1 MRVKGKLGGVL
12 LAAMAGASLLAA
24 IPTAAADTPGSFAPT
39 GSMTVKRTEA
49 VAAPLADGR
58 VLVAGGSDD
67 ANVLQSA
74 EIFNPATGTFA
85 PTGMM
90 TVKRRNAAAAPLPDG
105 RVLVAG
111 GANFDGGGNFLQSAE
126 IFDPATGG
134 FAPTGSMTVKRQAA
148 AAAPLPDG
156 RVLVAGGFDGG
167 GNFLQSAEIFNPAT
181 GTFTPTGSMAVKR
194 YFLAA
199 APLADGRVLVA
210 GGQYFDGSGSHILE
224 SAEIF
229 NPATASFAPTGSMAV
244 KREGPAAAPLPDGRV
259 LVAGGFDGAN
269 LESAEI
275 FNPATGSFTATSLM
289 AFRRERPVAAPLP
302 DGRVLVAGGS
312 DGVNVLQS
320 AETFA
325 LAPRAPFKFRL
336 RGTRLIFRAAVA
348 GTVSVA
354 DAKAKSGAAA
364 TVAKKRRKRALRPSR
379 TSGGPG
385 KIVVKLR
392 LAGKAKKR
400 FKATGRAKARAR
412 ITFTPSGQCVKF
424 FTACYDAGTET
435 AKLKLKEK
443 TKKK

>member
-1 MRVKGKLGGVL
+1 MKGKLERVL
-12 LAAMAGASLLAA
+12 LAAMVGASLLAA

-39 GSMTVKRTEA
+39 GSMTVPRYSA
-49 VAAPLADGR
+49 AAAPLADGR
-58 VLVAGGSDD
+58 VLVAGGSDGT
-67 ANVLQSA
+67 NVLQSA
-74 EIFNPATGTFA
+74 EIFNPPTGTFT
-85 PTGMM
+85 PTGLM
-90 TVKRRNAAAAPLPDG
+90 TVKRFATAAAALPDG

-111 GANFDGGGNFLQSAE
+111 GSNFDGGTNFLQSAE

-194 YFLAA
+194 YFFAA
-199 APLADGRVLVA
+199 APLAAGQVLVA
-210 GGQYFDGSGSHILE
+210 GGQNFDPSSHLLE
-224 SAEIF
+224 SAETF

-259 LVAGGFDGAN
+259 LVAGGFDGVN

-275 FNPATGSFTATSLM
+275 FNPATGSFTATGVM
-289 AFRRERPVAAPLP
+289 DFRRDRPAAAPLP

-336 RGTRLIFRAAVA
+336 RGTRLIFTAAVA

-364 TVAKKRRKRALRPSR
+364 TVAKKRRKPALRPSR
-379 TSGGPG
+379 ASGGPG

-392 LAGKAKKR
+392 LAGNAKKR
-400 FKATGRAKARAR
+400 FNATGRAKVRAR
-412 ITFTPSGQCVKF
+412 ITLTPSGQCVKF

-435 AKLKLKEK
+435 AKLTFKKK
-443 TKKK
+443 TKRK